1 MSERE
6 EEIKRITN
14 PFITAVCS
22 YHIDDQEFCEN
33 LRKDES
39 ELNEALALSEA
50 KRLRVLLEGLK
61 CSKGCEHDI
70 SDDQQDNGCSHCH
83 CYHWDNDGFNKIID
97 QAIKANCEEAKDE
110 V

>member
-6 EEIKRITN
+6 EENKRIIKLYLIEMLDDSFN
-14 PFITAVCS
+14 PVEEE
-22 YHIDDQEFCEN
+22 IDNCA
-33 LRKDES
+33 
-39 ELNEALALSEA
+39 EALALSEA
-50 KRLRVLLEGLK
+50 KRLRVVLEGLK

>member
-6 EEIKRITN
+6 EENKRIIKLYLIEMLDDSFN
-14 PFITAVCS
+14 PVEEE
-22 YHIDDQEFCEN
+22 IDNCA
-33 LRKDES
+33 
-39 ELNEALALSEA
+39 EALALSEA

-97 QAIKANCEEAKDE
+97 QAIKANCEEKDE
-110 V
+110 N

>member
-1 MSERE
+1 MISPEQKTKDDIRLAYKKTYPN
-6 EEIKRITN
+6 IIFTLTN
-14 PFITAVCS
+14 SLI
-22 YHIDDQEFCEN
+22 
-33 LRKDES
+33 RKDE
-39 ELNEALALSEA
+39 EIERLKVLALSEA

-97 QAIKANCEEAKDE
+97 QAIKANCEEKDE
-110 V
+110 N